1 MSMDKGMKRVSFS
14 LFSGQGEAYKSLVDP
29 SMQSRILRYYILNEY
44 QLPKDLKIINQGEK
58 KDLETQPFRF
68 DEYTDRRL
76 NVLVK
81 EVRHAG
87 HKANRSSLMRHVM
100 TQLINKLEREEGMAK
115 DREIKHSSFYFEKG
129 TREVLDGFV
138 PFRDRNAVIER
149 FILEEFRP
157 KVDNALFEKPVEP
170 ESMRISMSVQA
181 FDKLDEYAEKY
192 KEKGIKVK
200 RTALMRQVVEQL
212 IGKLS
217 KTDGRKLIAEAKLQH
232 ALSEYAET
240 FGHDKLKERIDQY
253 GKEE

>member
-1 MSMDKGMKRVSFS
+1 MDKGMKRVSFS
-14 LFSGQGEAYKSLVDP
+14 LFPGQGETYKSLVDP

-44 QLPKDLKIINQGEK
+44 QLPKDLGEIHEGEK

-81 EVRHAG
+81 EIRDAG
-87 HKANRSSLMRHVM
+87 YKANRSSLMRHIM
-100 TQLINKLEREEGMAK
+100 AQLIDKLKKKGSAK
-115 DREIKHSSFYFEKG
+115 DRELKHSSFYFEKG
-129 TREVLDGFV
+129 TREVLDRFV
-138 PFRDRNAVIER
+138 SFRDRNAVIER
-149 FILEEFRP
+149 FVLEEFRP
-157 KVDNALFEKPVEP
+157 KADNALFEKPEEP

-181 FDKLDEYAEKY
+181 FDKLDECVGKF
-192 KEKGIKVK
+192 KEKGVKVK

-217 KTDGRKLIAEAKLQH
+217 KTDGRKLVAEAKLQH
-232 ALSEYAET
+232 ALREYVET
-240 FGHDKLKERIDQY
+240 FGHDKLKEQIDQY